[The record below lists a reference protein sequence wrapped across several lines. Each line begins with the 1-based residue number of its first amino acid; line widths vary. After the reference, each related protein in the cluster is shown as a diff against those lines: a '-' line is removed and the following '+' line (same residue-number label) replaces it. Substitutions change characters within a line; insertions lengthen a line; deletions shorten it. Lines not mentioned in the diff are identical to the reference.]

1 MGIMSHIDI
10 AVIKLSVMLHYIIM
24 LHYIM
29 LHYIALHTLH
39 TTTVRSAYINN
50 FVFASRSIS
59 VQNAKA
65 SGIMSV
71 RKDCTYE
78 YRVILDCP

>member
-1 MGIMSHIDI
+1 
-10 AVIKLSVMLHYIIM
+10 
-24 LHYIM
+24 M
-29 LHYIALHTLH
+29 LHYIALHCIHYITLHYIH